1 MNSAYRIDDPGST
14 TSQPSGAS
22 NLSAPCVVLT
32 ATMTTAKSHFD
43 TIYSKKKLEA
53 VQTTPSDT
61 QHFHTQNDYCGR
73 IFVSKSIACLFCAES
88 FGERSMNVSK
98 SSAAGS

>member
-1 MNSAYRIDDPGST
+1 
-14 TSQPSGAS
+14 
-22 NLSAPCVVLT
+22 
-32 ATMTTAKSHFD
+32 MTTAKSHFD

-61 QHFHTQNDYCGR
+61 QQFHIQNDYCGR
-73 IFVSKSIACLFCAES
+73 IFDSKSKACLFCAES
-88 FGERSMNVSK
+88 FGESSTNLSK